1 MEEMLVAG
9 LILKLITGPFLL
21 LYLSHDV
28 LLYVCV
34 CAPKK
39 SRVPRSFN
47 AAATTEFTRYIF

>member
-28 LLYVCV
+28 LLYVC
-34 CAPKK
+34 APKK